1 MAHNIE
7 CTLNQWKLN
16 SQLDRPFIRKAVRLN
31 VACKADFAL
40 ILWEL
45 TTSCLQN

>member
-7 CTLNQWKLN
+7 CTLNQWKFN
-16 SQLDRPFIRKAVRLN
+16 PQLDRQSIRKAVRLD
-31 VACKADFAL
+31 VCKADFVF

-45 TTSCLQN
+45 TT